1 MAKLQ
6 ILGWQDKYYK
16 DYNPAYFVNIRAKI
30 PTSPFN
36 NKLKA
41 NFKDTSILNT
51 MVRGK
56 LISDDFQQGAMWEN
70 TLEGSDADKQVP
82 ILSSLLQSGL
92 LENYTNTNTFIGKT
106 SVNVLETLQI
116 FRGVEPQELSLSLEF
131 VAFDNAYL
139 EVEAPLLALLKMCLP
154 QLTNGFTA
162 SAIDEIT
169 KLIKSGG
176 DTSSLNKYL
185 GETPFEIVLDYNN
198 KRFSADNSFV
208 ITNIS
213 SNRDKIQ
220 VDKHGNT
227 IRREVSLSLKSK
239 KIIQRNDIQIKTI

>member
-1 MAKLQ
+1 MARLQ

-16 DYNPAYFVNIRAKI
+16 DYNPAYFVSIRAKL

-36 NKLKA
+36 KEIKA
-41 NFKDTSILNT
+41 KFKDTGILNV

-56 LISDDFQQGAMWEN
+56 LVSDNFQQGVMWEN
-70 TLEGSDADKQVP
+70 TLEGSDADKRVP
-82 ILSSLLQSGL
+82 VLSSLLQSGL
-92 LENYTNTNTFIGKT
+92 LENYTNTNAFIGKT

-116 FRGVEPQELSLSLEF
+116 FRGVEPQELSLTLEF

-154 QLTNGFTA
+154 QLTNGFTK

-169 KLIKSGG
+169 KLIKNGG
-176 DTSSLNKYL
+176 DINGLNQYL

-198 KRFSADNSFV
+198 KRFSSDNSFV

-213 SNRDKIQ
+213 SDRDKIQ
-220 VDKHGNT
+220 VDKYGNT

-239 KIIQRNDIQIKTI
+239 KLIQREDIHLKII